1 MPLERQFLPATLEI
15 LETPAPAAPR
25 VLIWVIATAFVAAL
39 VWSIVG
45 RVDVVAVAHGKIIPS
60 GRVKVIQPL
69 ETAVVKRIHVTDGQ
83 QVRAGEVLIELDAT
97 GSDADVGRIRDEWLS
112 ARLEAVR
119 NLAFLEAVQ
128 GRAPPRL
135 SAEVEEAPPAV
146 VAREERLLA
155 SQVDEFRSRV
165 AALDGEIAR
174 RASELAS
181 ITTLVSKMEEIAP
194 IARKRAEDLKRLVEQ
209 KYVSE
214 HGYLDREQA
223 RLEQER
229 DLAYQRSRERE
240 LEGALRE
247 ANRRK
252 EAYVAEVRRTATDA
266 ATVGERRAA
275 AFAQELKKTER
286 RSQLMQLTAP
296 VDGTVQQ
303 LAVHTVGGVVSE
315 AQALMVIVPASAAV
329 EIDVAIENK
338 DIGFVK
344 VGQTAAIKL
353 ETFPFTRYG
362 TVPATVAFISQDAV
376 MDEKRASLFQARLA
390 LHDIGLN
397 VDGHRVSLAPG
408 MAVSAEI
415 RTSNRRVIDYVL
427 DPVMGTMLRA
437 GREK

>member
-1 MPLERQFLPATLEI
+1 
-15 LETPAPAAPR
+15 
-25 VLIWVIATAFVAAL
+25 
-39 VWSIVG
+39 
-45 RVDVVAVAHGKIIPS
+45 
-60 GRVKVIQPL
+60 VKVIQPL
-69 ETAVVKRIHVTDGQ
+69 ETAVVRRIHVTDGQ

-97 GSDADVGRIRDEWLS
+97 GSDADVSRIREEWLS
-112 ARLEAVR
+112 ARLEATR
-119 NLAFLEAVQ
+119 QLALIEAIE
-128 GRAPPRL
+128 GRVARRL
-135 SAEVEEAPPAV
+135 SAEVREASSSIV
-146 VAREERLLA
+146 VREERLLA
-155 SQVDEFRSRV
+155 SQVAEFRSRI

-174 RASELAS
+174 RTSELAS
-181 ITTLVSKMEEIAP
+181 VTTLIGKMEEIAP

-240 LEGALRE
+240 LESALRE
-247 ANRRK
+247 AFRRK
-252 EAYVAEVRRTATDA
+252 EAYVAEVRRTATDV
-266 ATVGERRAA
+266 ATAGERRAA
-275 AFAQELKKTER
+275 ALAQELKKTER
-286 RSQLMQLTAP
+286 RSQLMQLISP

-329 EIDVAIENK
+329 EVDVAIENK

-344 VGQTAAIKL
+344 VGQTAEIKL

-362 TVPATVAFISQDAV
+362 TVPAAVAFISQDAV

-390 LHDIGLN
+390 LQDTAIN
-397 VDGHRVSLAPG
+397 IDGHPVSLAPG

-415 RTSNRRVIDYVL
+415 RTTNRRVVEYVL
-427 DPVMGTMLRA
+427 DPILGTILRA